1 MNLLRGIAT
10 LLVLVALVGWSALVL
25 LAQTFKGA
33 SVGGPA
39 CFTDPSCGEIGWIP
53 VAVWL
58 GGCVV
63 ILAIGYWARRR
74 GKAD

>member
-1 MNLLRGIAT
+1 MSLLRAIARP
-10 LLVLVALVGWSALVL
+10 LVLAAVVGWSALVL

-39 CFTDPSCGEIGWIP
+39 CRTDPNCGEVPWIP

-63 ILAIGYWARRR
+63 ILVLGYWTRHV